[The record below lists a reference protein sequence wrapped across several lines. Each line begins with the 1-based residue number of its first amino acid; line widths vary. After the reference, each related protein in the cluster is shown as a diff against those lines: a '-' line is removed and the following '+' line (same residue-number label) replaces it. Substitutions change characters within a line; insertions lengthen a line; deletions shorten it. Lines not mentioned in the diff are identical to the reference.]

1 MIKQNTLVAEP
12 TEVIPTDSKSF
23 QTISPDHKRQ
33 LRKAQDGHERRVVDH
48 TARLAQANE
57 QLRHEIK
64 ERRHAEERLLKEQGT
79 CMLPS
84 VSPSRRLTP
93 G

>member
-1 MIKQNTLVAEP
+1 MIKQSTLVVEP

-23 QTISPDHKRQ
+23 KNISPDYRRK

-57 QLRHEIK
+57 QLRYEIK
-64 ERRHAEERLLKEQGT
+64 ERRYVEELLLKVRRY
-79 CMLPS
+79 LHFR
-84 VSPSRRLTP
+84 SR
-93 G
+93 

>member
-1 MIKQNTLVAEP
+1 MIKQSTLIAEP

-57 QLRHEIK
+57 QLRYEIK
-64 ERRHAEERLLKEQGT
+64 ERQYVEELLLKEQRT
-79 CMLPS
+79 LHFR
-84 VSPSRRLTP
+84 SR
-93 G
+93 